1 MKKYLSIFKISF
13 QQEFAYKLNFI
24 MWRLRNVF
32 QILIFF
38 FLWDAA
44 FSGPQKEIFGYTRD
58 KILTYAFVLVIIRA
72 IVLSSRSVDVAS
84 QIANGELSNILLK
97 PMHYFKYWVTRDLS
111 SKALNV
117 IFAFFEIF
125 VLLLILKPPIFL
137 QTNILYLL
145 LFIISLIISGFI
157 FFNILMLTN
166 FVPFWAPEV
175 AWGAQ
180 FLVVVVVVEFL
191 SGSFFPI
198 DVFPAPIYNFLKLT
212 PFPYLIFAPIK
223 IYLGN
228 FSLAQSLQSVLIGG
242 LWCFILWLFMN
253 SVWKKG
259 LKVYEAVGR

>member
-1 MKKYLSIFKISF
+1 MRKYLSIFKVSF

-24 MWRLRNVF
+24 MWRVRNIM

-38 FLWDAA
+38 FLWSAV
-44 FSGPQKEIFGYTRD
+44 FEGGRQEVFGYTKD
-58 KILTYAFVLVIIRA
+58 KILTYAFVLILIRA
-72 IVLSSRSVDVAS
+72 IALSSRSVDIAG
-84 QIANGELSNILLK
+84 QISSGELSNLLLK
-97 PMHYFKYWVTRDLS
+97 PINYFKYWITRDLS
-111 SKALNV
+111 SKLLNA
-117 IFAFFEIF
+117 IFATIEISILF
-125 VLLLILKPPIFL
+125 VLLKPPIFI
-137 QTNILYLL
+137 QTNVFILL
-145 LFIISLIISGFI
+145 LFIVSLLISMFI

-198 DVFPAPIYNFLKLT
+198 DVFPTVIYNALKLT

-228 FSLAQSLQSVLIGG
+228 FSIAQSLQSLLVGGVWCVVL
-242 LWCFILWLFMN
+242 WTAMN